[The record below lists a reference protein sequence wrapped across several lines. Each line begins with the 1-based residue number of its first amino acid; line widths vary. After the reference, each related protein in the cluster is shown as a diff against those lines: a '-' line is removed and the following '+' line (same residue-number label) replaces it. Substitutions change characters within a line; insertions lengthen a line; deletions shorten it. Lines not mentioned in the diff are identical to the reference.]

1 GIWQGTTQSIE
12 MNNALAPKWPRHL
25 HLCQLIKMPIL
36 LWINMPSGER
46 AAANGKMCELLHT
59 SAVVQKMQNG
69 QKTPGHWRVLACW
82 DEKAPAI
89 DGWGKLAEG
98 SRAALALNQKSWPH
112 FRPPP
117 VDFCGSRLAIGAAP
131 ECARA
136 PASARYARPSV
147 TNATLAAS

>member
-1 GIWQGTTQSIE
+1 MSPCRTLEG
-12 MNNALAPKWPRHL
+12 L
-25 HLCQLIKMPIL
+25 
-36 LWINMPSGER
+36 
-46 AAANGKMCELLHT
+46 NGKMCELLHT
-59 SAVVQKMQNG
+59 SAVVQKMQSG
-69 QKTPGHWRVLACW
+69 QKTPWHWRLFACW

-98 SRAALALNQKSWPH
+98 SPAALALNQKSWPH

-147 TNATLAAS
+147 TNATLAASRLLHRRSPTAPCSKGLAAASRLIERASVICTGR